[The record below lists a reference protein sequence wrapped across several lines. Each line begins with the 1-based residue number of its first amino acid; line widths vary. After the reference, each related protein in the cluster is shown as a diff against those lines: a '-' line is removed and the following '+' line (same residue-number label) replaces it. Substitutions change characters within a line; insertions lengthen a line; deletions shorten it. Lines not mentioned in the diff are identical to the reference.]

1 MVQVVT
7 LIPGDGI
14 GPSITEAT
22 TDILAAAGAVVEWDH
37 RIAGVI
43 ALEQKQSPLPEETLE
58 SIRRNKVALKGP
70 LTTPIGVGF
79 RSVNVAL
86 RKEFDLYAN
95 VRPARTLVPGGRY
108 EDIDLVLIREN
119 TEGLYVGV
127 EHYIGMGDDPRAAAE
142 SVMIIT
148 RFGAERA
155 VRYAFEYA
163 VRNGRKKVTLAH
175 KANILKF
182 TQGLFLDVG
191 RLVATEYAGRI
202 EFEDKIV
209 DNTAMQLV
217 LNPYQF
223 DVLVMEN
230 MFGDILSDLL
240 AGLVGG
246 LGLAPGGNIGKDA
259 AIFEPVHGSAPDIA
273 HKNIANPG
281 AMILAACMML
291 EHIGQPDVA
300 DRIVAALER
309 VLRGSD
315 GLTPDLGGKAST
327 TEFAQTVIRELR

>member
-1 MVQVVT
+1 MAHKVT

-14 GPSITEAT
+14 GPDITKAT
-22 TDILAAAGAVVEWDH
+22 LRVLDAAGVDIEWETKH
-37 RIAGVI
+37 AGVAAVQEYHTPI
-43 ALEQKQSPLPEETLE
+43 PEETLE
-58 SIRRNKVALKGP
+58 SIRTNKLALKGP
-70 LTTPIGVGF
+70 LTTPIGTGF

-86 RKEFDLYAN
+86 RKEFDLFAN
-95 VRPARTLVPGGRY
+95 VRPAKTILKGGRY

-127 EHYIGMGDDPRAAAE
+127 EHYIGVGNDPKAAAE

-148 RFGAERA
+148 RYGAERI

-163 VRNGRKKVTLAH
+163 VAKGRKKVTLAH

-182 TQGLFLDVG
+182 TQGLFLEVDKK
-191 RLVATEYAGRI
+191 VATEYAGRV

-230 MFGDILSDLL
+230 MFGDILSDLI

-273 HKNIANPG
+273 GKGIANPG
-281 AMILAACMML
+281 AMLLAACMML
-291 EHIGQPDVA
+291 DYLGEQDA
-300 DRIVAALER
+300 CDRIRNALKAVIIEKKT
-309 VLRGSD
+309 
-315 GLTPDLGGKAST
+315 LTPDLGGSA
-327 TEFAQTVIRELR
+327 